1 MAGGEPLTLR
11 RPSFAEGA
19 RALASP
25 HAAPKGSLGV
35 WSRSVGESAMLILH
49 FGGRYRPDTS
59 RQRHDYATIRAA
71 MQRSEAP
78 LKELAM
84 RYGLNQKT
92 VVKWRDKSWGNVT

>member
-1 MAGGEPLTLR
+1 
-11 RPSFAEGA
+11 
-19 RALASP
+19 
-25 HAAPKGSLGV
+25 
-35 WSRSVGESAMLILH
+35 
-49 FGGRYRPDTS
+49 
-59 RQRHDYATIRAA
+59 